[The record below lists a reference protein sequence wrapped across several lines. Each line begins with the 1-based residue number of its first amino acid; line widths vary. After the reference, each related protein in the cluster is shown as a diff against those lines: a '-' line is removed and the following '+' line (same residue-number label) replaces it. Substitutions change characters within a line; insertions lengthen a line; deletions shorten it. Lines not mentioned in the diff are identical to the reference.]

1 MALLRAT
8 DLSLHFGHH
17 IILDHASFQLEKG
30 ARVCLVGRNGAGK
43 TTLLKLVEGEI
54 YADDGSIW
62 RQPGMR
68 LARLDQELPDA
79 DDSLVIDYVAS
90 GLEQVGQLLSEFEQL
105 SCQQLDEKGL
115 KRLDHLQHE
124 IDAKN
129 GWAFQQT
136 IDEVMSRL
144 ALPRNKKMSDLS
156 GGWRRRVALGRA
168 LVSAPDILLLDEP
181 TNHLDIEAIQW
192 LEKQLLQFQGAVL
205 FITHDRS
212 MVRNLATQILELDRG
227 TLRLFQ
233 CGYDNYLTEREHLLK
248 VEDQQNALFD
258 KRLAQEETWIRQGI
272 KARRTRNE
280 GRVRALKRMREE
292 RSERRVQ
299 TGKAKIAV
307 ETAALSGKL
316 VAELKDVSMT
326 FDDKPLFEHLNLNI
340 IRGDKIG
347 LLGPNGV
354 GKSTLLKIILGE
366 LEPQQG
372 QVKLGTKLE
381 VAYFDQMRALLDG
394 EKTIVD
400 TVGQGRDSLTINGK
414 DRHIMSYLGDFLFSP
429 ERSRTPLR
437 ALSGGERNR
446 VQLACL
452 FSQPA
457 NILVMDEPTND
468 LDIETLELLENI
480 LVEFAGTVLLVSH
493 DRDFM
498 DNVVTSSLAFEGQGA
513 VHEYVGGYQDWL
525 RQGGCFRSEQAADKV
540 PQKEST
546 EGDGAVENEAGEQ
559 SSVSKKA
566 KLSYKLQRELDQ
578 LPEHIE
584 KLEAEQ
590 EALQQQVASSDFYQQ
605 DHQKTTEV
613 LSRLAEV
620 ETELNSSLERWMEL
634 SDD

>member
-17 IILDHASFQLEKG
+17 TILDHANFQLEKG
-30 ARVCLVGRNGAGK
+30 ERVCLVGRNGAGK
-43 TTLLKLVEGEI
+43 TTLLKLVEGELH
-54 YADDGSIW
+54 ADDGSIW

-79 DDSLVIDYVAS
+79 DDSLVIDFVAS

-105 SCQQLDEKGL
+105 SSQQLDEQGL
-115 KRLDHLQHE
+115 KRLDQLQHE
-124 IDAKN
+124 IDANN

-156 GGWRRRVALGRA
+156 GGWRRRVALGKA

-233 CGYDNYLTEREHLLK
+233 CGYDRYLTEREHLLK

-258 KRLAQEETWIRQGI
+258 KRLAQEEVWIRQGI

-280 GRVRALKRMREE
+280 GRVRALKKMREE
-292 RSERRVQ
+292 RSERRTQ

-307 ETAALSGKL
+307 ETAGLSGKL
-316 VAELKDVSMT
+316 VAELKDVSMS
-326 FDDKPLFEHLNLNI
+326 FDDSLLFEHLNLNI

-366 LEPQQG
+366 LEPQSG

-381 VAYFDQMRALLDG
+381 VAYFDQMRAMLDG

-429 ERSRTPLR
+429 ERARTPLR

-468 LDIETLELLENI
+468 LDIETLELLESI

-498 DNVVTSSLAFEGQGA
+498 DNVVTSSLAFEGQG
-513 VHEYVGGYQDWL
+513 VVREYVGGYQDWL
-525 RQGGCFRSEQAADKV
+525 RQGGSFFSEKLVAGKEVQQEKNNSTSEANASAQ
-540 PQKEST
+540 PQTST
-546 EGDGAVENEAGEQ
+546 
-559 SSVSKKA
+559 KT
-566 KLSYKLQRELDQ
+566 KLSYKQQRELDQ
-578 LPEHIE
+578 LPEQIE

-590 EALQQQVASSDFYQQ
+590 EALQQQVGSADFYQQ
-605 DHQKTTEV
+605 DHQKTSET
-613 LSRLAEV
+613 LRRLAGV
-620 ETELNSSLERWMEL
+620 EAELNQCLERWMEL
-634 SDD
+634 DS

>member
-8 DLSLHFGHH
+8 DLSLHFGHQ

-30 ARVCLVGRNGAGK
+30 ERVCLVGRNGAGK
-43 TTLLKLVEGEI
+43 TTLLKIVEGELHT
-54 YADDGSIW
+54 DDGSIW

-79 DDSLVIDYVAS
+79 DDSFVIDFVAS
-90 GLEQVGQLLSEFEQL
+90 GLERVGQLLSEFEQL
-105 SCQQLDEKGL
+105 SSQQLDEQGL
-115 KRLDHLQHE
+115 KRLDQLQHE

-156 GGWRRRVALGRA
+156 GGWRRRVALGKA

-233 CGYDNYLTEREHLLK
+233 CGYDKYLAEREHLLK

-258 KRLAQEETWIRQGI
+258 KRLAQEEVWIRQGI

-280 GRVRALKRMREE
+280 GRVRALKKMREE
-292 RSERRVQ
+292 RSERRTQ
-299 TGKAKIAV
+299 TGKAKISV
-307 ETAALSGKL
+307 ETAGLSGKL
-316 VAELKDVSMT
+316 VAELKDVSMS
-326 FDDKPLFEHLNLNI
+326 FDNKPLFEHLNLNI

-366 LEPQQG
+366 LEPQSG

-381 VAYFDQMRALLDG
+381 VAYFDQMRAMLDG

-429 ERSRTPLR
+429 ERARTPLR

-468 LDIETLELLENI
+468 LDIETLELLESI

-498 DNVVTSSLAFEGQGA
+498 DNVVTSSLAFEGQG
-513 VHEYVGGYQDWL
+513 VVREYVGGYQDWL
-525 RQGGCFRSEQAADKV
+525 RQGGSFFSEKIAAEKDVQQETGSGTSEANVSAQAQA
-540 PQKEST
+540 
-546 EGDGAVENEAGEQ
+546 
-559 SSVSKKA
+559 SKKT

-578 LPEHIE
+578 LPERIE

-590 EALQQQVASSDFYQQ
+590 EALQQQVASTDFYQQ
-605 DHQKTTEV
+605 DHQKTAEV

-620 ETELNSSLERWMEL
+620 EAELNQCLERWMEL
-634 SDD
+634 DS

>member
-17 IILDHASFQLEKG
+17 VIFDKAGFQLEKG
-30 ARVCLVGRNGAGK
+30 ERVCLVGRNGAGK
-43 TTLLKLVEGEI
+43 STLLKLVEGEI
-54 YADDGSIW
+54 QADDGNIW

-79 DDSLVIDYVAS
+79 DDSLVIDFVAS
-90 GLEQVGQLLSEFEQL
+90 GLEALGQLLSEFERL
-105 SCQQLDEKGL
+105 SHQQLDEGGL

-129 GWAFQQT
+129 GWAYQQT
-136 IDEVMSRL
+136 IDEVISRL
-144 ALPRNKKMSDLS
+144 ELPRNKKMSDLS
-156 GGWRRRVALGRA
+156 GGWRRRVALGKA

-233 CGYDNYLTEREHLLK
+233 CGYDKYLDEREHLLK

-258 KRLAQEETWIRQGI
+258 KRLAQEEAWIRQGI

-280 GRVRALKRMREE
+280 GLVRALKKMREE
-292 RSERRVQ
+292 RSERRTQ

-307 ETAALSGKL
+307 ETAGLSGKL
-316 VAELKDVSMT
+316 VAELKDVSMA

-366 LEPQQG
+366 LEPQSG

-381 VAYFDQMRALLDG
+381 VAYFDQMRAMLDG
-394 EKTIVD
+394 GKTIVD

-414 DRHIMSYLGDFLFSP
+414 DRHILSYLGDFLFSP
-429 ERSRTPLR
+429 ERARTPLR

-468 LDIETLELLENI
+468 LDMETLELLESI
-480 LVEFAGTVLLVSH
+480 LVEFSGTVLLVSH

-498 DNVVTSSLAFEGQGA
+498 DNVVTSSLAFEGQG
-513 VHEYVGGYQDWL
+513 VVREYVGGYQDWL
-525 RQGGCFRSEQAADKV
+525 RQGGSFFSGKPNSKEPQKTQAASV
-540 PQKEST
+540 
-546 EGDGAVENEAGEQ
+546 NEADGSPQ
-559 SSVSKKA
+559 PKASKKT

-578 LPEHIE
+578 LPEKIE
-584 KLEAEQ
+584 QLEGEQ
-590 EALQQQVASSDFYQQ
+590 EALQQQVASPDFYQQ
-605 DHQKTTEV
+605 DHQKTAQV
-613 LSRLAEV
+613 LSRLADV
-620 ETELNSSLERWMEL
+620 EAELNQSLERWMEL
-634 SDD
+634 DN